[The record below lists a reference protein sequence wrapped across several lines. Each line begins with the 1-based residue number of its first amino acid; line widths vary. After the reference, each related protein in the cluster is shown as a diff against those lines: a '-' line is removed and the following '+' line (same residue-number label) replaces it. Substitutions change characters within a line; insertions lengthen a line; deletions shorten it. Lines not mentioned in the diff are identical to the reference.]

1 MNTHTIAQPVIA
13 HEKGGTFSTA
23 RGCLALLKYSPPD
36 TATGEPAIDIHPVAN
51 FVARAAARFEVD
63 DVPFVRIE
71 GLGRCGR
78 YFKLEV
84 PESLLS
90 NPRGLWCKLCGPSG
104 AGSTIYVGQKANF
117 ARYLRGT
124 MEVLSNADD

>member
-1 MNTHTIAQPVIA
+1 MTTRTIA

-23 RGCLALLKYSPPD
+23 RGCLALLKYEAPTITYP
-36 TATGEPAIDIHPVAN
+36 EPSVDIHPVAN
-51 FVARAAARFEVD
+51 FVARVAACFDVD
-63 DVPFVRIE
+63 GVSFVRIE
-71 GLGRCGR
+71 GLSAFGR
-78 YFKLEV
+78 FFTVNV

-124 MEVLSNADD
+124 MEVLNDAN